1 MRDPKDFNLL
11 IVDDEDGIRKAL
23 LAHFKMDGY
32 NIFTASGG
40 NQAIEIVKN
49 NKIDFIISDIRMPEG
64 DGEMLLDKIRE
75 MNPEIPVIVVVTGF
89 AELSKEEAVEKGAL
103 DLLAKPID
111 LDLIE
116 KYIQEVL

>member
-11 IVDDEDGIRKAL
+11 IVDDEDGIRKTL
-23 LAHFKMDGY
+23 SSHFKMDGY

-40 NQAIEIVKN
+40 YQALEIVKEN
-49 NKIDFIISDIRMPEG
+49 RIDFIISDIRMPEG
-64 DGEMLLDKIRE
+64 DGEMLLEKVRE
-75 MNPEIPVIVVVTGF
+75 LNPEIPLIVMVTGF
-89 AELSKEEAVEKGAL
+89 AELSKEKAIEKGAL

-116 KYIQEVL
+116 KYIQEAL